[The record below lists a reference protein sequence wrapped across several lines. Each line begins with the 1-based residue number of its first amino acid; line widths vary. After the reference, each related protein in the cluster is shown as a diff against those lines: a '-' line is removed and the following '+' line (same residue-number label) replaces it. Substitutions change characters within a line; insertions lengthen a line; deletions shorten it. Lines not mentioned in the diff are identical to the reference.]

1 MSKNTGFSFGMGSS
15 GNIKA
20 NKIVETRSDKAKKE
34 EDNLT
39 AQTLEEASI
48 CENDVEANTEP
59 TSSLVVSK
67 VKASAKRAETKVST
81 SVALTSEA
89 HAVIGEVFELNNTM
103 KANTTINEVLKA
115 CYDNESKEFKQ
126 DIPAKETKKNYN
138 YPIQISK
145 KYKDALSKEAKKR
158 NMTVGEY
165 LSELIVKTVK
175 FN

>member
-39 AQTLEEASI
+39 VQTLEESI
-48 CENDVEANTEP
+48 SENNVEANTEP

-67 VKASAKRAETKVST
+67 VKASTKRAETKVST

-126 DIPAKETKKNYN
+126 DIPVKETKKNYN
-138 YPIQISK
+138 W
-145 KYKDALSKEAKKR
+145 
-158 NMTVGEY
+158 
-165 LSELIVKTVK
+165 LIFKCYI
-175 FN
+175 